1 MGANFIV
8 MFQAKV
14 SVCEQATLEMFW
26 NSLGNM
32 LEMEVMVVGRD
43 KL

>member
-1 MGANFIV
+1 MSANLIV
-8 MFQAKV
+8 GFQAKV
-14 SVCEQATLEMFW
+14 CVCEQVTLEMFW

-32 LEMEVMVVGRD
+32 LEMEVMVGGRD